1 MAATLL
7 AETIAAHGGLDRWEQ
22 VNRLRLR
29 VRIGGTILLSRLASP
44 RTRAFDADIE
54 TRRVGVRL
62 RPFPRPGF
70 TGIFDGGAVRIETDA
85 KAVVAERTIARGLT
99 GEPERRLLWDDLDVL
114 YFFGYAI
121 WNYAVT
127 PYLFLWQGFESREGT
142 VWQEPGGGRWRTLHV
157 VYPTSIPTHSRGQT
171 LYFDERGW
179 LQRLDYTAEIF
190 GNIARAAHYC
200 SGHQVFDG
208 LVFPTHRVVW
218 WRRSSGRPLRL
229 MPVMEGWVDD
239 VTTL

>member
-1 MAATLL
+1 MAPPLL
-7 AETIAAHGGLDRWEQ
+7 AETIDAHGGLDRWER

-29 VRIGGTILLSRLASP
+29 IRIGGTILLSRLASP
-44 RTRAFDADIE
+44 RTRVFDVDIE
-54 TRRVGVRL
+54 TRRVGVTL

-70 TGIFDGGAVRIETDA
+70 TGIFDGSAVRIETDT
-85 KAVVAERTIARGLT
+85 KVIVAERRIARDLT
-99 GEPERRLLWDDLDVL
+99 GQPERRLLWDDLDVL

-127 PYLFLWQGFESREGT
+127 PYLFLWQGFDSREGAE
-142 VWQEPGGGRWRTLHV
+142 WREPNGALWRRLHV
-157 VYPTSIPTHSRGQT
+157 TYPTDIPTHSREQT

-190 GNIARAAHYC
+190 GNRARAAHYC
-200 SGHQVFDG
+200 SAHHVFDG

-218 WRRSSGRPLRL
+218 WRRPSGRPLRL
-229 MPVMEGWVDD
+229 MTVMEGWVDD
-239 VTTL
+239 VSTA